1 MALEVTTNQSL
12 RFRVG
17 APEFPPL
24 SESASSNGGWK
35 VAGILVR
42 QSVGLTLAPEPPAL
56 SLQSGACISPRRGTH
71 PVGSW
76 AA

>member
-71 PVGSW
+71 PAGSW